1 MLIGI
6 ERLVWYRKQVDLRK
20 CYMDESSPFLNS
32 FRHFGEALTMEETDK
47 IDACS

>member
-6 ERLVWYRKQVDLRK
+6 ERLVQYRKQVERK